1 MKNMENYSTPSRL
14 SLFLVIFCLLTVLPS
29 FAYATEQS
37 ASSLSSENSP
47 FADSPGRTSR
57 ELSLPAGA
65 RLSEHLLGLRG
76 LKNVGRIDADV
87 YRGAQPAQEG
97 YATLKEMGIRT
108 VINLRTSESE
118 RSKVEA
124 TGMRSVEIPLSM
136 LSNGDKDK
144 VDKVVAVMADPSNR
158 PVFVHCRLG
167 EDRTG
172 IVVAAYRMKI
182 QGWPLS
188 LAEAEM
194 DSFGFNNVWINLRKF
209 LHRYATGLV
218 RAKQER

>member
-1 MKNMENYSTPSRL
+1 MNYMEKYFTPSSRTL
-14 SLFLVIFCLLTVLPS
+14 YLVLFCLLTAMPS
-29 FAYATEQS
+29 FASATEQS
-37 ASSLSSENSP
+37 ATSSSSDHCP
-47 FADSPGRTSR
+47 PADARIGTSR

-65 RLSEHLLGLRG
+65 RFSEHLLGLRG
-76 LKNVGRIDADV
+76 LKNVGRIDSDV

-97 YATLKEMGIRT
+97 YTTLKEMGIRT

-118 RSKVEA
+118 RNKVETA
-124 TGMRSVEIPLSM
+124 GMRSVEIPLSM

-144 VDKVVAVMADPSNR
+144 VDKVVAVMVDPSNR

-194 DSFGFNNVWINLRKF
+194 DSFGFNKVWINLRKF
-209 LHRYATGLV
+209 LHRYATALV